1 MSNLSSVNASVSRV
15 VNLLCLCL
23 LLSLPSMAGRPDRFP
38 IFSRANPWD
47 VGMDFQ
53 ELNKGYAEIQKA
65 IEEKAAP
72 GAVVLIAKDGKIIRR
87 RALGYAQLYSRP
99 KGPVNTIEDFSKK
112 RIRMRSSTIFD
123 LASLTKVIVT
133 TTCIMIL
140 KEERRV
146 ELDAPAGRYWPEFGH
161 AGKDTVTIRHLL
173 THTSG
178 LALHSAYYDM
188 AEDKDEMLRLICEQ
202 ELDAPPG
209 YQRVYSDVGFIV
221 LGEIVEKVSKTR
233 LDRFA
238 EERIF
243 APLGM
248 KDTGFRPGRKLRS
261 RCAAT
266 EYSERLGRV
275 MIGEVHDENAY
286 FLGGIAGHA
295 GLFSTADDLAIF
307 CQMLLNGGGY
317 GNVRILQAETIGE
330 MLTPQISTEAIERGS
345 AFLQGRGQL
354 VGWWSMGPTVEVT
367 AHGGLPS
374 QRAYGHTGFTGTSIW
389 VDPEH
394 NVIAI
399 LLTNAIHPR
408 RDTCNRERI
417 RRAFYSSIWNAMGMQ
432 VQGE

>member
-1 MSNLSSVNASVSRV
+1 
-15 VNLLCLCL
+15 
-23 LLSLPSMAGRPDRFP
+23 
-38 IFSRANPWD
+38 
-47 VGMDFQ
+47 MDFE

-87 RALGYAQLYSRP
+87 RAFGYAQLYSRP
-99 KGPVNTIEDFSKK
+99 KGPGHTIDDFSKK
-112 RIRMRSSTIFD
+112 KIRMRTSTVFD

-133 TTCIMIL
+133 TTCILIL
-140 KEERRV
+140 KER
-146 ELDAPAGRYWPEFGH
+146 ELIDLDSPACRYWPEFGQ
-161 AGKDTVTIRHLL
+161 AGKDTVTVRHLL

-178 LALHSAYYDM
+178 LASPSAYYEM
-188 AEDKDEMLRLICEQ
+188 AEDKDEVLRLICEQ

-209 YQRVYSDVGFIV
+209 YQRVYSDIGFIV

-238 EERIF
+238 EEKIF
-243 APLGM
+243 RPLGM
-248 KDTGFRPGRKLRS
+248 NDTCFRPGRTLRS

-266 EYSERLGRV
+266 EYSERLGRL
-275 MIGEVHDENAY
+275 MMGEVHDENAY
-286 FLGGIAGHA
+286 CLGGIAGHA
-295 GLFSTADDLAIF
+295 GLFSTAEDLAIF

-317 GNVRILQAETIGE
+317 GDVRILQTETVGE
-330 MLTPQISTEAIERGS
+330 MLTSQISTEAIERGS
-345 AFLQGRGQL
+345 AFLQGKGQL
-354 VGWWSMGPTVEVT
+354 IGWWSMGPTVAVT

-374 QRAYGHTGFTGTSIW
+374 QRAFGHTGFTGTSIW

-408 RDTCNRERI
+408 RDMCNRERI
-417 RRAFYSSIWNAMGMQ
+417 RKAFYSSIWNAMGRQ
-432 VQGE
+432 AQGE